1 VVSLPDHLTPAPVG
15 RARLPREVLEKHRRD
30 RVLTAASGVF
40 ATRGF
45 NSATVDDIVAAARIG
60 VGSFYSLFGSKEECF
75 LALYDR
81 VVARARERVLAA
93 LPAGAPW
100 PERFRTGLGLLL
112 EDIAEDPDGARIVV
126 VEAVA
131 AGPAGETRYAA
142 TVEEI
147 VGLLRGARALDR
159 RGQALPASFERATVA
174 GLAWLLYERL
184 AAGDGERIDVEELLP
199 EMVRIV
205 LEPYG

>member
-15 RARLPREVLEKHRRD
+15 RARLPKEVLEKHQRD
-30 RVLTAASGVF
+30 RVLAAASAVF
-40 ATRGF
+40 AAGGF
-45 NSATVDDIVAAARIG
+45 NSTTVDDIVAAARIG
-60 VGSFYSLFGSKEECF
+60 VGSFYALFGGKEECF

-81 VVARARERVLAA
+81 VVARARERVAAA

-100 PERFRTGLGLLL
+100 PERFRAALAALLQAV
-112 EDIAEDPDGARIVV
+112 AEDPDSARIVV
-126 VEAVA
+126 VEAIA
-131 AGPAGETRYAA
+131 AGPAGEGRYAA

-147 VGLLRGARALDR
+147 VGLLRGARALDT

-184 AAGDGERIDVEELLP
+184 AAGEDTDVTALLP
-199 EMVRIV
+199 EMARIV